1 MDQTYLSMSTIIFRK
16 MNAVVFGLRHVF
28 YQSQRV
34 WTKLYAKFFYA
45 KEFCELNHGQLLYLL
60 FVCSFVC
67 SFVCLFVRLF
77 VCLFVWYRS
86 TREYSLIWRRHH
98 FRWRAE
104 NFDLSSA
111 LMAIEQWG
119 FFNVPHLIWHG
130 ASVYNSHLR
139 GPVTLSPITER
150 LAVEL
155 SYLVCRGWDS
165 NKPKP
170 SACGAN
176 L

>member
-28 YQSQRV
+28 HQSQRV
-34 WTKLYAKFFYA
+34 WTKLYAKFGNFANSIMANYCI
-45 KEFCELNHGQLLYLL
+45 FCL
-60 FVCSFVC
+60 FVRLFVRL
-67 SFVCLFVRLF
+67 FVCLFVRLF
-77 VCLFVWYRS
+77 VCYRS

-98 FRWRAE
+98 YRWRAE

-119 FFNVPHLIWHG
+119 FFNVPPLIWHG

-155 SYLVCRGWDS
+155 SYLVCRG
-165 NKPKP
+165 
-170 SACGAN
+170 
-176 L
+176 